1 MMRHFRVSAASQPMC
16 AVRTKMTGFNLFAQ
30 DMQRETRLLKARTF
44 EKGSQNMRVMA
55 KLWQHLP
62 ACRRAMF
69 HARAR
74 QRDALMVRDPEKK
87 NNTFNLLMRLFG
99 SDKVLLRAGDEKFT
113 ARMATSTM
121 RAMSSQDVKRL
132 REKMKVDALFT
143 SKERSDAMVTSSF
156 KRFSSP
162 NMVLF
167 ESFTEMQ
174 RSVAPTRKSA
184 FTAITKLL
192 SVSNVSVSGEE
203 CVMNRY
209 SSLSPEVRNLF
220 APISDVEAPF
230 FERFCASRCAGFDRK
245 RFEIMKL
252 FASFRGIEVDL
263 GSNPMQEKL
272 FRSLINTDRSHDG
285 IFFRARRSLER
296 LEALRSSDCGL
307 FIAKRLPQSIRIDP
321 TTYSI
326 NSNLDD
332 VSVATLLAET
342 RSGQSVYDDVLTRAS
357 FLRAKEK
364 NKKLA
369 VYNVA
374 QMMPIKRVSSRQ
386 TRVEK
391 VMESVKITP
400 AIDALKPVLKLKA
413 TRVRLHE
420 KNALSARVHPKK
432 LAAKAKSQLAQKKAA
447 PVASPDPNTPPAA
460 KRHLMAKLAARA
472 DRTKAKSVPS
482 SRRARTKVSSVR
494 LVAGAASKKPLKK
507 GDSTS
512 KVSGDTDEAKD
523 YFSVEDVLA
532 EGEGDNDE
540 LDFVDESADI
550 ADAPATAL
558 PAPAKEKRKSA
569 GHRAGRS
576 HLLTLE
582 SMLPTAARSQKVIAA
597 HTSTFRKAPRP
608 KSASQSVP
616 FTPGRREVSFA
627 DNIRAQLASFL

>member
-16 AVRTKMTGFNLFAQ
+16 AVRTKMTGFSLFTQ

-44 EKGSQNMRVMA
+44 QKGSQNMQIMA
-55 KLWQHLP
+55 KLWQQLP
-62 ACRRAMF
+62 ACRRAMYY
-69 HARAR
+69 ARAR
-74 QRDALMVRDPEKK
+74 QRDALMARDPEKK

-99 SDKVLLRAGDEKFT
+99 SDKVLLRAGDGKFT
-113 ARMATSTM
+113 ARMAKSTM
-121 RAMSSQDVKRL
+121 HAMSSQDVKRL
-132 REKMKVDALFT
+132 REKLKVDALFT
-143 SKERSDAMVTSSF
+143 SKGQSDAMVTSSF
-156 KRFSSP
+156 KRFISP
-162 NMVLF
+162 NMLLF

-184 FTAITKLL
+184 FAAITKLL
-192 SVSNVSVSGEE
+192 SITNVSGSGEE
-203 CVMNRY
+203 YVMNRY

-230 FERFCASRCAGFDRK
+230 FETFCASRCAGFDRK
-245 RFEIMKL
+245 RFDIMKL

-263 GSNPMQEKL
+263 GSNPMQEQL
-272 FRSLINTDRSHDG
+272 FRSLINTDRSHVG

-357 FLRAKEK
+357 ILRAKEK

-386 TRVEK
+386 ARVER

-400 AIDALKPVLKLKA
+400 AIDAPKPVLKLKA
-413 TRVRLHE
+413 TRVRLRE

-432 LAAKAKSQLAQKKAA
+432 LAAKAKPQLAQKKAA
-447 PVASPDPNTPPAA
+447 PVASPDTNAPPAA
-460 KRHLMAKLAARA
+460 KRHLIAKRAARV
-472 DRTKAKSVPS
+472 DRTKTKSVPS

-494 LVAGAASKKPLKK
+494 LVAAAASKKPLKK

-512 KVSGDTDEAKD
+512 KVSGNTEEAKD
-523 YFSVEDVLA
+523 YSVEDVLA

-540 LDFVDESADI
+540 LDFIDESADI
-550 ADAPATAL
+550 ADAPATA
-558 PAPAKEKRKSA
+558 PTAPAKEKRKSA

-608 KSASQSVP
+608 KSASQSAP
-616 FTPGRREVSFA
+616 FTPARREVSFA

>member
-1 MMRHFRVSAASQPMC
+1 MMRHFRVSAASQPKC
-16 AVRTKMTGFNLFAQ
+16 AVRTKMTGFSLFTQ

-44 EKGSQNMRVMA
+44 EKGSQNMRIMA
-55 KLWQHLP
+55 KLWQQLP
-62 ACRRAMF
+62 ACRRAMY

-74 QRDALMVRDPEKK
+74 QRDALMARDPEKK

-99 SDKVLLRAGDEKFT
+99 SDKVLLRAGDGSFT

-132 REKMKVDALFT
+132 REKLKVDAFFT
-143 SKERSDAMVTSSF
+143 SKGRSDAMVTSSF
-156 KRFSSP
+156 KRFISP
-162 NMVLF
+162 NMLLF
-167 ESFTEMQ
+167 DSFTEMQ

-184 FTAITKLL
+184 FTAIMKLL
-192 SVSNVSVSGEE
+192 SVSNFSVSGEE
-203 CVMNRY
+203 YVMNRY

-220 APISDVEAPF
+220 TPISDVEAPF
-230 FERFCASRCAGFDRK
+230 FETFCASRCAGFDRK
-245 RFEIMKL
+245 RFDIMKL

-263 GSNPMQEKL
+263 GSNPVQEQL

-307 FIAKRLPQSIRIDP
+307 FIAKRLPRSIRIDP

-357 FLRAKEK
+357 ILRAKEK

-386 TRVEK
+386 ARVEK
-391 VMESVKITP
+391 VMESVKIIP
-400 AIDALKPVLKLKA
+400 AIDAPKPVLKLKT
-413 TRVRLHE
+413 TRVRLRV
-420 KNALSARVHPKK
+420 KNTLSARVHPKK
-432 LAAKAKSQLAQKKAA
+432 LATKAKAA
-447 PVASPDPNTPPAA
+447 PVASPDTNAPPAA
-460 KRHLMAKLAARA
+460 KRHLMAKRTARV
-472 DRTKAKSVPS
+472 DRTKTKSVPS

-494 LVAGAASKKPLKK
+494 LVAGTASKKPLKK
-507 GDSTS
+507 GESTS
-512 KVSGDTDEAKD
+512 KVSGNTDEAKD
-523 YFSVEDVLA
+523 YFSVEDILA
-532 EGEGDNDE
+532 EGEGDSDE

-550 ADAPATAL
+550 ADAPATAHT
-558 PAPAKEKRKSA
+558 APAKEKRKSA

-576 HLLTLE
+576 HLLKLE

-597 HTSTFRKAPRP
+597 HTSTFRKAPGP

-616 FTPGRREVSFA
+616 FTPARREVSFA